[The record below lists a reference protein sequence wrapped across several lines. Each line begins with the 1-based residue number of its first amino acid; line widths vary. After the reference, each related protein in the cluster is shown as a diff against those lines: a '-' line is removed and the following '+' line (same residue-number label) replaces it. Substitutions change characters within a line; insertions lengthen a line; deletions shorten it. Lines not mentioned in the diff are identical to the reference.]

1 MYAFTICRDV
11 DQVHDIMDDLAEQ
24 HELVNEMS
32 EAISKPVGFG
42 QEYDEVGNVTHK
54 YNILHVK

>member
-1 MYAFTICRDV
+1 M
-11 DQVHDIMDDLAEQ
+11 HDIMDDLAEQ

-42 QEYDEVGNVTHK
+42 QEYDEVCCVYLLN
-54 YNILHVK
+54 